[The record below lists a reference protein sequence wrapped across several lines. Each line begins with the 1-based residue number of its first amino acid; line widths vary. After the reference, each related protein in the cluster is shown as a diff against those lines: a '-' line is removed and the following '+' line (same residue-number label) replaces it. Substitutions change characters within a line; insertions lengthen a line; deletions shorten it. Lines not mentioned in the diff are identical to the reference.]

1 MPTILIFFWSV
12 YNGWN
17 PVGSLWQPVAFVR
30 EKNAYAWEVY
40 FINYITAYSLLLF
53 ITVYYPLNTFQ
64 HMGKMFMNSLLFM
77 VWEVHF
83 FTEDDYK
90 ILNILKYGR
99 NHSFHG
105 NNTQC
110 HVSQLVCALWS
121 VN

>member
-1 MPTILIFFWSV
+1 MVIAD
-12 YNGWN
+12 
-17 PVGSLWQPVAFVR
+17 VGSPSRKIYWEKFRAIYKLR
-30 EKNAYAWEVY
+30 EKKHVD
-40 FINYITAYSLLLF
+40 I
-53 ITVYYPLNTFQ
+53 
-64 HMGKMFMNSLLFM
+64 
-77 VWEVHF
+77 
-83 FTEDDYK
+83 TEDDYK